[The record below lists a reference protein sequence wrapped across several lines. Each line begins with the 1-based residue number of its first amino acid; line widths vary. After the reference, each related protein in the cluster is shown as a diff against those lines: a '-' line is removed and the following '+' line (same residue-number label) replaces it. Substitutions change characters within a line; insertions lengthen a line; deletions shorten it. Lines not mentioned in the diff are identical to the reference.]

1 MKEVYNKAK
10 ALIEEA
16 AFNTEVEFLG
26 YFPFQIIGTDIA
38 FLQCLNLRR
47 AERYIV
53 KALHNG
59 KIRETLA
66 CNLVISYGSVR
77 GTQLQEVHKR
87 QGLAYKFVVGRYP
100 AYGH

>member
-47 AERYIV
+47 AERYVV
-53 KALHNG
+53 KALHDG
-59 KIRETLA
+59 KIWKTLLR
-66 CNLVISYGSVR
+66 NLIISYSSVR
-77 GTQLQEVHKR
+77 STKLQKVQERKSFLHK
-87 QGLAYKFVVGRYP
+87 FIVGWYPTHRY
-100 AYGH
+100 